1 MAQRA
6 FVTGG
11 TGFVGI
17 NLVRHLVSQGW
28 QVTALHRPQS
38 DRSPL
43 ADLDI
48 EWVQGDVTD
57 LRSWSQPLPD
67 RVDAVFHAAGNT
79 RLWARAR
86 AEQLKV
92 QVKGTRNVVKA
103 AIEARAG
110 RLIHLSSLAAFGLHG
125 GMISEETPP
134 RGSRS
139 PVHYIRSMALAER
152 ELARARSAGLSTVI
166 FNPGHLLGPYDTHN
180 WSRMFH
186 LIRQRRVPAMPPGGA
201 SFASV
206 TEAARVMTVA
216 AGLERPGHR
225 YILGGSPTTYA
236 EVLRRMI
243 AAMGLT
249 RRVWSVPVNALRHYA
264 QLEEWA
270 AVAFRRE
277 PDFTREAIAFLSGNL
292 YGNSRLAQT
301 DLGYRPVP
309 IDTMIDAA
317 WQWVEEAGLG

>member
-1 MAQRA
+1 MGQRA
-6 FVTGG
+6 FVTGA

-28 QVTALHRPQS
+28 QVTALHRAQS

-43 ADLDI
+43 ANLDVA
-48 EWVQGDVTD
+48 WVQGDVTD

-67 RVDAVFHAAGNT
+67 GVDAVFHAAGNT

-92 QVKGTRNVVKA
+92 QVKGTRNIVKA
-103 AIEARAG
+103 AIEARSG

-152 ELARARSAGLSTVI
+152 ELARARSAGLPTVI

-180 WSRMFH
+180 WSRIFR

-201 SFASV
+201 DRKSV
-206 TEAARVMTVA
+206 V
-216 AGLERPGHR
+216 
-225 YILGGSPTTYA
+225 
-236 EVLRRMI
+236 
-243 AAMGLT
+243 
-249 RRVWSVPVNALRHYA
+249 
-264 QLEEWA
+264 
-270 AVAFRRE
+270 
-277 PDFTREAIAFLSGNL
+277 
-292 YGNSRLAQT
+292 
-301 DLGYRPVP
+301 
-309 IDTMIDAA
+309 
-317 WQWVEEAGLG
+317 